1 MLIIVHVSREDL
13 IHFGI
18 FLLISLA
25 KDSTN
30 IEEIRS
36 NEDLSMHE
44 NEQSSVPSQLEVQ
57 GMF

>member
-1 MLIIVHVSREDL
+1 MSREDL